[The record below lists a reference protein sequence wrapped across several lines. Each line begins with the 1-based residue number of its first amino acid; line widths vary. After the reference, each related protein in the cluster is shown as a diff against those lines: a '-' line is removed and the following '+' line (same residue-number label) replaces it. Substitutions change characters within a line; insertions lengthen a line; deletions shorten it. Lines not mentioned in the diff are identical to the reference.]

1 MLTGS
6 GGPTSGLSPF
16 VLETLAHGNIMNS
29 GPQANVG
36 TNGTLTSGSSD
47 NFRWEITNPNTSSG
61 VFSLLIR
68 QGNDTQTS
76 KQVVE
81 TFSNLSLD
89 PIATNYV
96 SKVLGDQVQTVRGTG
111 TGVYLQSSG
120 SFPNASRFI
129 RVKAVN

>member
-1 MLTGS
+1 MNSTGS
-6 GGPTSGLSPF
+6 GVAT
-16 VLETLAHGNIMNS
+16 
-29 GPQANVG
+29 G

-68 QGNDTQTS
+68 QGNDTSTA

-89 PIATNYV
+89 PLQPNYI
-96 SKVLGDQVQTVRGTG
+96 SKVIGDQTTNVRGTG
-111 TGVYLQSSG
+111 TGVYLQPSG
-120 SFPNASRFI
+120 SFRNASRYV
-129 RVKAVN
+129 RVKQVKIMEQLKIFIHQLKKGHLEEV